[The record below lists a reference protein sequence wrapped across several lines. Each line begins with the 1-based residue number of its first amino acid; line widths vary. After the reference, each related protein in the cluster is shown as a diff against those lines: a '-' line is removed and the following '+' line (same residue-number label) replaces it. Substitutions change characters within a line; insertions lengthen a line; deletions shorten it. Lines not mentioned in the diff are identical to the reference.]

1 MTSVLSLCALGLLA
15 AFLLKVTDELSPRF
29 KPYLL
34 CGAGI
39 LFFLIFLKWLFPL
52 FLTFQSLIENT
63 QQKELF
69 LLLLKALALSFL
81 ISFSTSFC
89 RDLGEEKMAEK
100 IELGGKAAL
109 LSLSLPVLQE
119 ILNFLGVLT
128 S

>member
-1 MTSVLSLCALGLLA
+1 MTSVLSLCALGLLT

>member
-1 MTSVLSLCALGLLA
+1 MTSVLSLCALGLLS

-39 LFFLIFLKWLFPL
+39 IFFLIFLKWLFPL
-52 FLTFQSLIENT
+52 FVTFQSFVENT

-69 LLLLKALALSFL
+69 LLLMKALALSFL
-81 ISFSTSFC
+81 ISFTTSFC